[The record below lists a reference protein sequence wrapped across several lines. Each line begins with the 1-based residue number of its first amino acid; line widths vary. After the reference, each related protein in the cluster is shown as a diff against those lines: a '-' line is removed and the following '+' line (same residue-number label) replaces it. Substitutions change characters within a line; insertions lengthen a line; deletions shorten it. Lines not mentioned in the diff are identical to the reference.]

1 MTRNER
7 AKEKALR
14 VQQAMFPLCGDSRF
28 IEFMELV
35 REQRDIAVQ
44 DAVTD
49 RVIAN
54 ERMLSVA
61 LGEIRCYESL
71 LSVFENFKQQ
81 AEAGQDRE
89 EAAE

>member
-1 MTRNER
+1 MTPR
-7 AKEKALR
+7 EKAAEKNR
-14 VQQAMFPLCGDSRF
+14 RIQQAMFPLVGDSRF
-28 IEFMELV
+28 IDFMELV
-35 REQRDIAVQ
+35 REQRDSAVQ

-71 LSVFENFKQQ
+71 LSVYENFKQQ
-81 AEAGQDRE
+81 AEVAFDGCGG
-89 EAAE
+89 